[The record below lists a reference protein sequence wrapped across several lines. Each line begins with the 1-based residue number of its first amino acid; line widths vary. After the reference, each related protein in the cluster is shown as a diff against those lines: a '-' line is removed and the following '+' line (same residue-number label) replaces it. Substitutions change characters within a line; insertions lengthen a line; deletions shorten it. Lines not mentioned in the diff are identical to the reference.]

1 MAAGEEQHGQLS
13 LIYAVDSLG
22 YAFRKLNGVT
32 QSDLLIALSAWTAN
46 VRHINAD
53 TAMLYHLS
61 FEHPDTPAELIRPV
75 SRNAISRFLNLPF
88 ETTRRRIA
96 QLVELEVLTESAD
109 GLTGVDF
116 ARLFRRDMD
125 AVER

>member
-53 TAMLYHLS
+53 TA
-61 FEHPDTPAELIRPV
+61 AELIRPV

-109 GLTGVDF
+109 GLTGV
-116 ARLFRRDMD
+116 
-125 AVER
+125 